1 MDKFFELFW
10 IRSRKPRAEFRSYL
24 AVMRKRGPQT
34 DAEII
39 QKKQKKEFFD
49 YIERLSTSKYQ

>member
-39 QKKQKKEFFD
+39 
-49 YIERLSTSKYQ
+49 